1 IGLNK
6 QVLFNGLNATLATVR
21 HLGALLV
28 LMFVSNTVT
37 AFFLWQVCVSL
48 LGLVVLALSVHSSLP
63 SVSEPV
69 RFSKASLQG
78 TWRFAAGMLGISL
91 LSLLLTQVDKV
102 LLSRLLRLEDFG
114 R

>member
-1 IGLNK
+1 FSISSCSPY
-6 QVLFNGLNATLATVR
+6 
-21 HLGALLV
+21 LGVTSCPTRRSSDL
-28 LMFVSNTVT
+28 TVT

-91 LSLLLTQVDKV
+91 LSLLDRKST
-102 LLSRLLRLEDFG
+102 RLNSSHVKISYSVFCLK
-114 R
+114 